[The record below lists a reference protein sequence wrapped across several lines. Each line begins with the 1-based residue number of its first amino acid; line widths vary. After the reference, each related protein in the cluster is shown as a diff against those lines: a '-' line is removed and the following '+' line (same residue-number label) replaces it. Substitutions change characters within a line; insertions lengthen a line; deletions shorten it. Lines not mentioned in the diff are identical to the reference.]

1 MSDITGEH
9 DTTEPEREGNAAAPE
24 ADNAVMTVVGIGAS
38 AGGLEALRTF
48 VASLPAQTNMAYIIA
63 QHLSPKHESM
73 LVQLLSRETALPVEQ
88 IRDGMAIRPN
98 TIAIAPANANLI
110 VEDGLLR
117 LTEPEDR
124 PIPKPSVDAFF
135 RSLADEFGDHAIAVV
150 LSGTGSDGSHGVRS
164 IKAAGGFTLAQAPE
178 SAKYDG
184 MPRTAIET
192 GCVDL
197 IMPPERIAGELQRIA
212 EMSGRTLLIQP
223 EEQQAPVFDRITR
236 LVHQQTGLDLA
247 AYKEKTIQR
256 RLRRRMAAR
265 HMTTLDDY
273 LALLEAE
280 PHEVQQFCQDVLISV
295 TSFFRDAEAFAA
307 LQKQLEVMLR
317 KRRPGDD
324 IRIWVP
330 GCATGEEAYSLA
342 ILLCE
347 MLGASVGDY
356 RIQIFATDLD
366 DTALTVAR
374 RGLYNATSLA
384 ELQQETVNRYFE
396 PAGDQYKISKALRE
410 MLVFARQN
418 LLHDPPFLRL
428 DMISCRNLLI
438 YFNNDAQRRLF
449 ELFHYAINPGG
460 LLFLGKSEN
469 VTRHEHLFAPLDSR
483 WKLFQHRGNRSPRA
497 APPYRSG
504 TITTRDDPPA
514 VAPPRPQPSAY
525 DRMVRATLEHY
536 APPGLLVDD
545 ELVIQHI
552 LGDTSR
558 YLRIPHGE
566 PDFSVRNLVR
576 HELRIDL
583 AALVTRVKKHGE
595 SVRSRLIDLPDL
607 DERLRVSVH
616 PVTGELNQELLYL
629 ISFDHQASVQE
640 IRTRETDAADAGT
653 SESAEQQIADLEDE
667 LATTREHLQT
677 VIEELETTNEELQ
690 SSNEELQSANEEL
703 QSSNEELE
711 TTNEELQ
718 STNEE
723 LTTVND
729 ELSSKTDELNASYT
743 DLANVQD
750 SLTDPLVVVDEK
762 LRIKFCNPACDQ
774 IFAGG
779 DELEGHPILDL
790 ELRLTVPRFP
800 ERLQRV
806 LQKGEQIEIQLSQSM
821 HTSEEGG
828 EPNGSAVQRFYLLR
842 MQPYLDQDEGIRG
855 VVITFL
861 DNTRIKRAEREARES
876 ERRLHAIINRSP
888 VITTVKD
895 RQGRY
900 VIANNAFESLL
911 GLQPGAA
918 IGRTDAE
925 IMPASLAAQNAEWE
939 RAAWRTD
946 AITEQEK
953 TIEIAGQSYTFLIE
967 RFPLL
972 DEDGHAYALCTKALD
987 ITARRRSEAEIRLQ
1001 SKALDAS
1008 VNGIAI
1014 SDARQP
1020 DLPMVYV
1027 NPAFQRM
1034 TGYHPDDVIGTNCR
1048 FLQGPDTEPKAV
1060 ATIRMAVRDGTTARS
1075 LLLNYRADGTPF
1087 WNSLSIAPVHDDQ
1100 GDITHFVGI
1109 QEDVTKQVRSDRALR
1124 ENEERLSTAQDYA
1137 AVASFE
1143 WHTGNA
1149 SLGAPAQLNKLF
1161 GIMPPGQKLT
1171 SNPLLRRVHAGDR
1184 RPLLRAARQCLREHR
1199 EMDIEF
1205 RVNGDDGL
1213 QRWLQIRA
1221 DAERDP
1227 QGHPIRLLGLVMDI
1241 SRRKDVENA
1250 LLSARV
1256 EAEQAN
1262 RAKSEFLSH
1271 MSHELRT
1278 PLNAI
1283 LGFGQLLESD
1293 PDEPLSE
1300 TQVDNVQH
1308 ILRAGWHL
1316 LDLISEVLDLARI
1329 ESGRLNVEYQPTN
1342 IRVVVDDSMRTVAPM
1357 ADERG
1362 ITLEQD
1368 VQFDGEFMSDT
1379 TRLTQI
1385 LLNLLTNAVKYNRDQ
1400 GHVRLAVWEA
1410 EQRLHLAVSD
1420 NGIGISDADRD
1431 GLFESFNRLG
1441 QEGGRIQGTGIGL
1454 VLVQRLL
1461 RLLGG
1466 DIQVDSTPGEGST
1479 FTISLPFVSAEQ
1491 VSDLVAG
1498 TDSAAGT
1505 AATAEPPMTSK
1516 LRILY
1521 VEDNPSNM
1529 ALAREIFRRDPAIEL
1544 LEAKEAESG
1553 IAMAASEQ
1561 PDLILMDLHL
1571 PGMHGQEALAA
1582 LRRDARTARIPVV
1595 AVSADAT
1602 PSGEDT
1608 RAGGFAQV
1616 LTKPLRL
1623 PDLRRALAQCVH
1635 GDEGSGTIASH

>member
-1 MSDITGEH
+1 MSNISGEY
-9 DTTEPEREGNAAAPE
+9 DSDEPVPRSDLPSQAPE
-24 ADNAVMTVVGIGAS
+24 DGAMTVVGIGAS
-38 AGGLEALRTF
+38 AGGLEALRAF
-48 VASLPAQTNMAYIIA
+48 VGSLPAHTNMAYIIA
-63 QHLSPKHESM
+63 QHLSPRHESM
-73 LVQLLSRETALPVEQ
+73 LVQLLARETDLPVAQ
-88 IRDGMAIRPN
+88 ISDGMAILPN
-98 TIAIAPANANLI
+98 TIAIAPANANLV
-110 VEDGLLR
+110 VEGGLLH

-150 LSGTGSDGSHGVRS
+150 LSGTGSDGSHGIRS
-164 IKAAGGFTLAQAPE
+164 IKAAGGFTLAQSPDT
-178 SAKYDG
+178 AKYDG
-184 MPRTAIET
+184 MPRAAMET
-192 GCVDL
+192 GCVD
-197 IMPPERIAGELQRIA
+197 MVMAPDRMVGELQRIA
-212 EMSGRTLLIQP
+212 DMSGRTLLIQP
-223 EEQQAPVFDRITR
+223 EQQEAPVYDRITR
-236 LVHQQTGLDLA
+236 LVHRQTGLDLA

-265 HMTTLDDY
+265 HMSTLDDY
-273 LALLEAE
+273 LALLQAE
-280 PHEVQQFCQDVLISV
+280 PHELQQFCQDVLISV
-295 TSFFRDAEAFAA
+295 TSFFRDPEAFEA
-307 LQKQLEVMLR
+307 LREQLDAMLR

-324 IRIWVP
+324 IRIWTP

-342 ILLCE
+342 ILLCD
-347 MLGASVGDY
+347 MLGPAVGDY

-366 DTALTVAR
+366 DTALGTAR
-374 RGLYNATSLA
+374 RGVYNAASLA
-384 ELQQETVNRYFE
+384 ELRPETVNRYFE
-396 PAGDQYKISKALRE
+396 PAGDQYKVNKALRE

-469 VTRHEHLFAPLDSR
+469 VTRHEHLFMSLDSR
-483 WKLFQHRGNRSPRA
+483 WKIFQHRGNRSPRA

-504 TITTRDDPPA
+504 MTTPREDPSAA
-514 VAPPRPQPSAY
+514 VAPRTRLSAY

-552 LGDTSR
+552 LGDTSQ

-583 AALVTRVKKHGE
+583 AALVARVKKHGE
-595 SVRSRLIDLPDL
+595 SVSSRLIHLPDAG
-607 DERLRVSVH
+607 ERVRVSVH
-616 PVTGELNQELLYL
+616 PVTGELDQDLLYL
-629 ISFDHQASVQE
+629 ISFDRQAATEASP
-640 IRTRETDAADAGT
+640 RRETDAGDGTDAEHA
-653 SESAEQQIADLEDE
+653 ESAERHIDDLEDE

-690 SSNEELQSANEEL
+690 SSNEELQSSNEEL

-723 LTTVND
+723 LTTVNE
-729 ELSSKTDELNASYT
+729 ELGSKTDELNAAYT
-743 DLANVQD
+743 DIANVKD
-750 SLTDPLVVVDEK
+750 SLTDPLVVVDAG
-762 LRIKFCNPACDQ
+762 LRIKFCNPACDD

-779 DELEGHPILDL
+779 EALEGTPILDL
-790 ELRLTVPRFP
+790 ELRLSVPRFRQ
-800 ERLQRV
+800 RLMRV
-806 LQKGEQIEIQLSQSM
+806 VQKGEQIEVQLTQSL
-821 HTSEEGG
+821 HTTEEGG
-828 EPNGSAVQRFYLLR
+828 EPDGSAVQRFYLLR
-842 MQPYLDQDEGIRG
+842 MQPYLDQDETVRG
-855 VVITFL
+855 AVITFF

-876 ERRLHAIINRSP
+876 ESRLHAIVNRSP

-900 VIANNAFESLL
+900 VIANDAFESLL
-911 GLQPGAA
+911 GLQPGGA
-918 IGRTDAE
+918 ISRVDADLL
-925 IMPASLAAQNAEWE
+925 PAPLASRNAERE
-939 RAAWRTD
+939 REASRSDVTR
-946 AITEQEK
+946 EHE
-953 TIEIAGQSYTFLIE
+953 ESFELGGQSYTFIVE
-967 RFPLL
+967 RFPLR
-972 DEDGHAYALCTKALD
+972 DEDGQAYGLCTKALD
-987 ITARRRSEAEIRLQ
+987 ITARRRAEEEIRLQ
-1001 SKALDAS
+1001 SKALDAAI
-1008 VNGIAI
+1008 NGILLA
-1014 SDARQP
+1014 DARRP
-1020 DLPMVYV
+1020 DMPIVYV
-1027 NPAFQRM
+1027 NPAFQRI
-1034 TGYHPDDVIGTNCR
+1034 TGYPMEDALGANCR
-1048 FLQGPDTEPKAV
+1048 FLQGPDTDAEAV
-1060 ATIRMAVRDGTTARS
+1060 ATIRQALHDGTSGRA

-1087 WNSLSIAPVHDDQ
+1087 WNDLSVAPVHDDL
-1100 GDITHFVGI
+1100 GKITHFVGV
-1109 QEDVTKQVRSDRALR
+1109 QQDVTQRVRSERARR
-1124 ENEERLSTAQDYA
+1124 ENEERLRTAQDYA

-1143 WHTGNA
+1143 WHPGNA
-1149 SLGAPAQLNKLF
+1149 SLGTPEQLNKLF
-1161 GIMPPGQKLT
+1161 GITPASRELT
-1171 SNPLLRRVHAGDR
+1171 IMQLLRRVHAEDR
-1184 RPLLRAARQCLREHR
+1184 HPLLRAARRCLQDRG

-1205 RVNGDDGL
+1205 RVDRDDGL
-1213 QRWLQIRA
+1213 HHWLQIRA

-1227 QGHPIRLLGLVMDI
+1227 QGRPIRLLGLVMDI
-1241 SRRKDVENA
+1241 GRRKDVENA

-1293 PDEPLSE
+1293 PDAPLND
-1300 TQVDNVQH
+1300 TQTENVQH
-1308 ILRAGWHL
+1308 ILKAGWHL

-1329 ESGRLNVEYQPTN
+1329 ESGRLNVEYQPTDV
-1342 IRVVVDDSMRTVAPM
+1342 RTVVEDSIRTVAPM
-1357 ADERG
+1357 ADQRQIAVEH
-1362 ITLEQD
+1362 D

-1385 LLNLLTNAVKYNRDQ
+1385 LLNLLTNAVKYNHDG
-1400 GHVRLAVWEA
+1400 GHVRLVAWEA
-1410 EQRLHLAVSD
+1410 EQRLHIAVSD
-1420 NGIGISDADRD
+1420 TGIGISEADHD

-1466 DIQVDSTPGEGST
+1466 DIQVASTPGQGST
-1479 FTISLPFVSAEQ
+1479 FTISLPFVSADH
-1491 VSDLVAG
+1491 VSHLTG
-1498 TDSAAGT
+1498 TGNQANVHAAP
-1505 AATAEPPMTSK
+1505 ATPPNKK
-1516 LRILY
+1516 LRVLY

-1529 ALAREIFRRDPAIEL
+1529 ALAREIFRRDPSIEL
-1544 LEAKEAESG
+1544 LEATDADTG
-1553 IAMAASEQ
+1553 IAVATSEQ

-1571 PGMHGQEALAA
+1571 PGMHGREALEA
-1582 LRRDARTARIPVV
+1582 LRLDARTARIPVV
-1595 AVSADAT
+1595 AVSADVAA
-1602 PSGEDT
+1602 SAEDV

-1623 PDLRRALAQCVH
+1623 PDLRRALTQCVRSS
-1635 GDEGSGTIASH
+1635 EQLGT

>member
-1 MSDITGEH
+1 MSDITG
-9 DTTEPEREGNAAAPE
+9 DRDSTEPSPPE
-24 ADNAVMTVVGIGAS
+24 KGTSQQGDNAVMTVAGIGAS
-38 AGGLEALRTF
+38 AGGLEALRTL
-48 VASLPAQTNMAYIIA
+48 VGALPTRTNMAYIIA

-88 IRDGMAIRPN
+88 ISDGMAIRPN
-98 TIAIAPANANLI
+98 TIAIALANANL
-110 VEDGLLR
+110 VVDDGLLR

-135 RSLADEFGDHAIAVV
+135 RSLADEFGDHAVAVV
-150 LSGTGSDGSHGVRS
+150 LSGTGSDGSHGIRS

-178 SAKYDG
+178 TAKYDG
-184 MPRTAIET
+184 MPRAAMET

-197 IMPPERIAGELQRIA
+197 VMPPDRITGELQRIA

-223 EEQQAPVFDRITR
+223 EEKEAPVYDRITR

-265 HMTTLDDY
+265 HLTTLDDY
-273 LALLEAE
+273 LALLETE
-280 PHEVQQFCQDVLISV
+280 PAEVQQFCQDVLISV
-295 TSFFRDAEAFAA
+295 TSFFRDPDAFTA
-307 LQKQLEVMLR
+307 LQEQIGAMLR

-342 ILLCE
+342 ILLSE
-347 MLGASVGDY
+347 MLGPSVGDY

-366 DTALTVAR
+366 DTALGVAR
-374 RGLYNATSLA
+374 RGIYNVTSLA
-384 ELQQETVNRYFE
+384 ELRAETVNRYFE
-396 PAGDQYKISKALRE
+396 PAGDRYKVNKALRE

-469 VTRHEHLFAPLDSR
+469 VTRHEHLFTALDSR
-483 WKLFQHRGNRSPRA
+483 WKIFQHRGNRTPRA
-497 APPYRSG
+497 APPYPAG
-504 TITTRDDPPA
+504 AIAPLDDPPTTA
-514 VAPPRPQPSAY
+514 APRPRLSAY

-552 LGDTSR
+552 LGDTSG

-576 HELRIDL
+576 HELSIDL
-583 AALVTRVKKHGE
+583 AALVARVKKHGE
-595 SVRSRLIDLPDL
+595 SVSSRLIELSDSN
-607 DERLRVSVH
+607 ERVRVSVH
-616 PVTGELNQELLYL
+616 PVTGELDQDLLYL
-629 ISFDHQASVQE
+629 ISFDRQSAAEPVP
-640 IRTRETDAADAGT
+640 RRDTDAADGT
-653 SESAEQQIADLEDE
+653 GALHAESAEQHIEDLEDE

-703 QSSNEELE
+703 QSSNEQLE

-729 ELSSKTDELNASYT
+729 ELSSKTDELNAAYT
-743 DLANVQD
+743 DLANVKD
-750 SLTDPLVVVDEK
+750 SLTDPVVVVDEN
-762 LRIKFCNPACDQ
+762 LRIKFYNPACER
-774 IFAGG
+774 IFASG
-779 DELEGHPILDL
+779 EPLEDCPMLDVD
-790 ELRLTVPRFP
+790 LRVQVPRFRQ
-800 ERLQRV
+800 RLMRV
-806 LQKGEQIEIQLSQSM
+806 VQKGEQIEVQLSQSM
-821 HTSEEGG
+821 HTTEEGG
-828 EPNGSAVQRFYLLR
+828 ERGGSAVQRFYLLR
-842 MQPYLDQDEGIRG
+842 MQPYLDQDRAVRG
-855 VVITFL
+855 AVITFF
-861 DNTRIKRAEREARES
+861 DNTSIKRAERDARES
-876 ERRLHAIINRSP
+876 ESRLHAIVNRSP

-900 VIANNAFESLL
+900 VIANHAFESLL
-911 GLQPGAA
+911 GLQPGGA
-918 IGRTDAE
+918 IGRTDEQLFRQGIAH
-925 IMPASLAAQNAEWE
+925 QNAERE
-939 RAAWRTD
+939 RAAWHSDTSSEHEETVTLAGESRTF
-946 AITEQEK
+946 IV
-953 TIEIAGQSYTFLIE
+953 E

-972 DEDGHAYALCTKALD
+972 DEDGHAYGLCTKALD
-987 ITARRRSEAEIRLQ
+987 ITARRRAEAEIRLQ

-1008 VNGIAI
+1008 INGVLLA
-1014 SDARQP
+1014 DARQP
-1020 DLPMVYV
+1020 DMPSVYV
-1027 NPAFQRM
+1027 NPAFQRI
-1034 TGYHPDDVIGTNCR
+1034 TGYRPEEAMGANCR
-1048 FLQGPDTEPKAV
+1048 FLQGPDTDAEAV
-1060 ATIRMAVRDGTTARS
+1060 ASIRHALRNGTSGRA

-1087 WNSLSIAPVHDDQ
+1087 WNDLSVAPVHDDQ
-1100 GDITHFVGI
+1100 GEVTHFVGI
-1109 QEDVTKQVRSDRALR
+1109 QQDVTQRVRA
-1124 ENEERLSTAQDYA
+1124 EQAGQQNEERLRTAQDYA

-1143 WHTGNA
+1143 WHPGNA
-1149 SLGAPAQLNKLF
+1149 SLGTPEQLNTVF
-1161 GIMPPGQKLT
+1161 GITPPDRELT
-1171 SNPLLRRVHAGDR
+1171 IMQLLRRVHGQDR
-1184 RPLLRAARQCLREHR
+1184 HALLRAARACLRAQE
-1199 EMDIEF
+1199 EMDLEF
-1205 RVNGDDGL
+1205 RVNGDNG
-1213 QRWLQIRA
+1213 QQHWLQIRA
-1221 DAERDP
+1221 DAERDFR
-1227 QGHPIRLLGLVMDI
+1227 GRPIRLLGLVMDI
-1241 SRRKDVENA
+1241 SRRKDVEHA

-1293 PDEPLSE
+1293 PDAPLNE
-1300 TQVDNVQH
+1300 TQSENVQH

-1329 ESGRLNVEYQPTN
+1329 ESGRLNVEYQPTDL
-1342 IRVVVDDSMRTVAPM
+1342 RTVVEDSIRTVAPM
-1357 ADERG
+1357 ADQRR
-1362 ITLEQD
+1362 ITLEHD
-1368 VQFDGEFMSDT
+1368 VQFHGEFMSDT

-1385 LLNLLTNAVKYNRDQ
+1385 LLNLLTNAVKYNHDD
-1400 GHVRLAVWEA
+1400 GHVRLVAWDQ
-1410 EQRLHLAVSD
+1410 EQRLHIAVSD
-1420 NGIGISDADRD
+1420 TGIGISHDNRD

-1461 RLLGG
+1461 ALLGG
-1466 DIQVDSTPGEGST
+1466 EIQVASTPGEGST
-1479 FTISLPFVSAEQ
+1479 FTISLPFVSADH
-1491 VSDLVAG
+1491 VSDLVAE

-1505 AATAEPPMTSK
+1505 ATTAVETVNRT

-1529 ALAREIFRRDPAIEL
+1529 ALAREIFRRDPSIEL
-1544 LEAKEAESG
+1544 LEATEAESG
-1553 IAMAASEQ
+1553 IARATSEQ

-1571 PGMHGQEALAA
+1571 PGMHGQQALDA

-1595 AVSADAT
+1595 AVSADVAT
-1602 PSGEDT
+1602 SGEDI

-1623 PDLRRALAQCVH
+1623 PDLRRALTQCVR
-1635 GDEGSGTIASH
+1635 GDEPFEA